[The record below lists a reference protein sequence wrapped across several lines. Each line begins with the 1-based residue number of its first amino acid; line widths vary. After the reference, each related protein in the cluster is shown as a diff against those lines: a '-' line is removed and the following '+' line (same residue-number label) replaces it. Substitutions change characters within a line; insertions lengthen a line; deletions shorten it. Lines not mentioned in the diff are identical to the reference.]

1 VSTVTEAVAS
11 ALAGAGL
18 VDVGENDALI
28 LQIRDAVPEVGIC
41 GHGAGADIVH
51 DAALAARAGADL
63 ICRDPGTAAG
73 AVQRGIKPERI
84 LLQTAPDDV
93 RAASRSGW
101 AALVD
106 LDPGT
111 LADLD
116 PGTLADLDPGT
127 LADLD
132 PGTLADLDPG
142 TLVDLDPGTLADLD
156 PGTLVGLDQ
165 GTESLARA
173 EAVAAVCAWTGAKV
187 IRTRHVAEIRRC
199 LDMTESILGL
209 RRPAW
214 TLRGLA

>member
-1 VSTVTEAVAS
+1 VLAPVSTVTEAVAS

-18 VDVGENDALI
+18 VDVGEDDALI
-28 LQIRDAVPEVGIC
+28 PQIRDALPEVGIC

-51 DAALAARAGADL
+51 DAALAARAGAGL
-63 ICRDPGTAAG
+63 ICQDAG
-73 AVQRGIKPERI
+73 AAASAGQRGIKPERI

-93 RAASRSGW
+93 REASRSGW

-106 LDPGT
+106 LDQGT
-111 LADLD
+111 LE
-116 PGTLADLDPGT
+116 
-127 LADLD
+127 
-132 PGTLADLDPG
+132 
-142 TLVDLDPGTLADLD
+142 
-156 PGTLVGLDQ
+156 Q

-173 EAVAAVCAWTGAKV
+173 EAVAAVCGWAGAKV
-187 IRTRHVAEIRRC
+187 IRTRHVAEIRRS

>member
-1 VSTVTEAVAS
+1 MSLQWGYSTGITVLAPVSTVIEAVAS

-18 VDVGENDALI
+18 VDVGEDDALI
-28 LQIRDAVPEVGIC
+28 PQIREAVPELGIC
-41 GHGAGADIVH
+41 GYGAGADIVH
-51 DAALAARAGADL
+51 DAALAARAGAGL
-63 ICRDPGTAAG
+63 ICRDAGTAAS
-73 AVQRGIKPERI
+73 AMQRGIKPERI

-106 LDPGT
+106 LDQ
-111 LADLD
+111 
-116 PGTLADLDPGT
+116 
-127 LADLD
+127 
-132 PGTLADLDPG
+132 G
-142 TLVDLDPGTLADLD
+142 TLVDLDQ
-156 PGTLVGLDQ
+156 GTLVDLDQ

-173 EAVAAVCAWTGAKV
+173 EAIAAVCAWAGAKV

-199 LDMTESILGL
+199 LDMTESILGV

>member
-1 VSTVTEAVAS
+1 VLAPVSTVTEAVAS

-111 LADLD
+111 LV
-116 PGTLADLDPGT
+116 
-127 LADLD
+127 
-132 PGTLADLDPG
+132 DLDPG
-142 TLVDLDPGTLADLD
+142 TLVDLDPGTLVDLDPGTLVDLD

>member
-142 TLVDLDPGTLADLD
+142 TLV
-156 PGTLVGLDQ
+156 GLDQ

>member
-1 VSTVTEAVAS
+1 MSLRWGYSTPITVLAPVSTVTEAIAS

-18 VDVGENDALI
+18 VDVGEDDALI

-51 DAALAARAGADL
+51 DAALAARAGSGL
-63 ICRDPGTAAG
+63 ICRDPGTAAS
-73 AVQRGIKPERI
+73 AVQRGIAPERI
-84 LLQTAPDDV
+84 LLQTAPDGV
-93 RAASRSGW
+93 PEAWRSGW

-106 LDPGT
+106 LD
-111 LADLD
+111 
-116 PGTLADLDPGT
+116 
-127 LADLD
+127 
-132 PGTLADLDPG
+132 
-142 TLVDLDPGTLADLD
+142 
-156 PGTLVGLDQ
+156 Q
-165 GTESLARA
+165 GTEALAQA
-173 EAVAAVCAWTGAKV
+173 EAIAAVCAWAGAKV

>member
-1 VSTVTEAVAS
+1 MLAPVSTVTEAVAS

-111 LADLD
+111 LV
-116 PGTLADLDPGT
+116 
-127 LADLD
+127 
-132 PGTLADLDPG
+132 DLDPG
-142 TLVDLDPGTLADLD
+142 TLVDLDPGTLVDLDPGTLVDLD